1 MPVAATIPLLAM
13 RSRMAMVYD
22 DDDDDDDD
30 DADNND
36 DANDAAADDDNDD
49 VELMM
54 RMTMMMKKL
63 QLSRLLEGVQVKC
76 FDKRAIMKPVNAT

>member
-1 MPVAATIPLLAM
+1 M
-13 RSRMAMVYD
+13 D
-22 DDDDDDDD
+22 CG
-30 DADNND
+30 
-36 DANDAAADDDNDD
+36 
-49 VELMM
+49 VELMI